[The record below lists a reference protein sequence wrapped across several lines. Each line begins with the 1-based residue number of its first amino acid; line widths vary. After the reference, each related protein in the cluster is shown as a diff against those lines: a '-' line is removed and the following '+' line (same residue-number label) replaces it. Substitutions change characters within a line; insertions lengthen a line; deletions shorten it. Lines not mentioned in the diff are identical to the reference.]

1 MAASVNKVILIGNL
15 GADPELRYTPGGT
28 AVADLRIATNRR
40 YKTRDGDWQEETEWH
55 SVVVWSKQAENCKE
69 YLAKGRTVYIEG
81 RLQTRSWDDQKSGQK
96 RYKTEIV
103 ADSVQFLGGKG
114 GGGGGDYGAPP
125 PRSDNEAPLDDPDDN
140 IPF

>member
-103 ADSVQFLGGKG
+103 ADTVQFLGGKG
-114 GGGGGDYGAPP
+114 GGGGDYGTPP
-125 PRSDNEAPLDDPDDN
+125 PRSDNEAPTDMGDDD

>member
-114 GGGGGDYGAPP
+114 GGGGGDDGGPP